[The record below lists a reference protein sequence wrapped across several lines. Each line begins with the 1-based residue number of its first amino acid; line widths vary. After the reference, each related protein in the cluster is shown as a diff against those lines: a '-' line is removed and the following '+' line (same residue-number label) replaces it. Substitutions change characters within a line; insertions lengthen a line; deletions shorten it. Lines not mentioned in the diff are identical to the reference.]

1 MKKSPIGKDVEEFH
15 NSIVEL
21 IKKYQFRDRNEIT
34 CFGISVSQCYVLET
48 LHFHG
53 AITMNKL
60 AEQMHLSISTITRV
74 VDQLE
79 GKKLVTRKQHP
90 GDSRS
95 RIIKLTPKGEKVFL
109 QSWANVFESEK
120 KIFENI
126 KPEHRKVLL
135 SLLKDLNHS
144 VDQWQNTCKINS

>member
-15 NSIVEL
+15 SSIIEL

-34 CFGISVSQCYVLET
+34 SFGISVSQCYVLET
-48 LHFHG
+48 LHFQG
-53 AITMNKL
+53 ELTMKKL
-60 AEQMHLSISTITRV
+60 SEQMHLTISTITRI

-90 GDSRS
+90 EDSRV
-95 RIIKLTPKGEKVFL
+95 RMIKLTPKGEKVFL
-109 QSWANVFESEK
+109 KSWANVFESEK

-135 SLLKDLNHS
+135 SLLKDLNNS
-144 VDQWQNTCKINS
+144 VDQWRGTCKPRH